1 MKKIKVVGY
10 ARVSTSSEEQETSF
24 QHQQQYF
31 QNEITAKGNIFG
43 GIYADKGLTGTELN
57 NRPEFNKMLYDAGI
71 DIINLNSNNND
82 IRNTKKHVVYEV
94 SDREPKFNYI
104 WISNTSRFARNTLS
118 FELISKLRQK
128 EVYIYF
134 IQQGIDTK
142 DITNDVLLKI
152 LQVLDEAESKDKSG
166 KVKNGIKQSA
176 KNNVVRTNHKLY
188 GYKYIPLPENR
199 LEIIPEE
206 SEVIKTIFNLAA
218 EGYGYRR
225 IINYLTEH
233 NIFTRQGKKFAQN
246 TIRSIL
252 RNEKYAGL
260 NPILKYDSGTVFNK
274 KSPTIKDEYEL
285 KENDRIPAIISKELF
300 NKCQEQREDNTSENN
315 KGVYKG
321 VTKYANILICNNC
334 HQYYTANTD
343 KGRKFYNCRNK
354 KYNGLDACNNENISL
369 SKLES
374 LITAE
379 GYNQKIGYLKNSI
392 NESLDDWIKSVEEK
406 RNIDSKESISK
417 LQEEKQQLNIAKTNL
432 IKQSAF
438 ASNDDVRTII
448 NEELEKIVVQ
458 TNAIDKEIDKL
469 NNYDNY
475 IDDSIK
481 EIKQIKKQLDNIKLK
496 EKYTDEE
503 LHEQIHKI
511 VISDANNI
519 VIHYNIEDKI
529 NEIVKKY
536 DSIDNDLFLYEDMFY
551 RIFPEYA

>member
-1 MKKIKVVGY
+1 MKKLKVVGY

-225 IINYLTEH
+225 IINYLTD
-233 NIFTRQGKKFAQN
+233 NKIYTRQGKKFAQN

-260 NPILKYDSGTVFNK
+260 NPILKYDSGAVFNK

-300 NKCQEQREDNTSENN
+300 DKCQQQREDNTTENN

-321 VTKYANILICNNC
+321 VTKYANMIICFNC

-374 LITAE
+374 LITAKE
-379 GYNQKIGYLKNSI
+379 YNKKIEYLKNLIDETLDNYIESI
-392 NESLDDWIKSVEEK
+392 EQK
-406 RNIDSKESISK
+406 RNSNTKEDINK
-417 LQEEKQQLNIAKTNL
+417 LETEKKELNSATTNL
-432 IKQSAF
+432 IKQSAI
-438 ASNDDVRTII
+438 ANNDDVRNII
-448 NEELEKIVVQ
+448 NEELEKIVSQ
-458 TNAIDKEIDKL
+458 IKAIDIEIGKL
-469 NNYDNY
+469 NNYDEYVNN
-475 IDDSIK
+475 SIK
-481 EIKQIKKQLDNIKLK
+481 EIQLLKKEINNIELK
-496 EKYTDEE
+496 EKYSKEE
-503 LHEQIHKI
+503 LFEQIYKII
-511 VISDANNI
+511 VINSNNI
-519 VIHYNIEDKI
+519 IILYKAEKKFAELTKNYDNKI
-529 NEIVKKY
+529 NFNFMQFF
-536 DSIDNDLFLYEDMFY
+536 NDVFEKFN
-551 RIFPEYA
+551 